1 MRARAQPADMM
12 QGLKGG
18 AVGTYQG
25 QKGVYVSAVN
35 YVLNGVQ
42 FRPTSSSSTAGS
54 AARRTGFANWCVRA
68 RAAAAAAHAP

>member
-18 AVGTYQG
+18 AVGTYPG
-25 QKGVYVSAVN
+25 QKGVYVSAVD

-42 FRPTSSSSTAGS
+42 FRHYFVFFNCGQRG
-54 AARRTGFANWCVRA
+54 AAHWVRNLV
-68 RAAAAAAHAP
+68 RVRDAAAAAAHAP